1 MILQQDLKR
10 AKIFFDRI
18 LKHAKIILK
27 RMLKNA
33 KIILDSA
40 KMFLAC

>member
-1 MILQQDLKR
+1 MILHKDLKL
-10 AKIFFDRI
+10 AVIIFDRM

-33 KIILDSA
+33 KINFDSA
-40 KMFLAC
+40 KIILAC